1 MNEKK
6 NLVQKALSEKTVIPL
21 QFNTIGITIK

>member
-6 NLVQKALSEKTVIPL
+6 NLVQKASSKKTVIPL
-21 QFNTIGITIK
+21 QFNTIGIGN